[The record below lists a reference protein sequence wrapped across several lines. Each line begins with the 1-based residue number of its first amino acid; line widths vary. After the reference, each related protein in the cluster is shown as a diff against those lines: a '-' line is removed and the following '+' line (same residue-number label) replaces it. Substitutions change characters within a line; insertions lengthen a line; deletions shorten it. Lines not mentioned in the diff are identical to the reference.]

1 MSMSWFNSWLLN
13 NNFSPA
19 TADTLTT
26 TATLAVI
33 LIATIIVMYIV
44 RGTLLKVIL
53 RWFNTNKYKWDDPLL
68 HHNVFP
74 KLSWFIPV
82 ALITL
87 SLDTF
92 LDQSGSLY
100 LFSKRIVMS
109 GFVIVAVISLT
120 AILSALNDI
129 YTKIRKNRRYA
140 LRGYT
145 DAGKIVIYIFGG
157 IFIISIFTGKSPWG
171 VLSILGGLTAVTLLI
186 FKDSILGFVASLQ
199 LTSSDA
205 LRIGDWIEMK
215 KFGADGEVISMS
227 IHSIE
232 VQNWDKTITTI
243 PPYSL
248 VSSSF
253 KNWRGMSESGGRRIK
268 RSLLIDIQSIR
279 FCDDEMMEKF
289 TKIDLLEDY
298 ISAKKAEITTHNS
311 ERGTDTSLL
320 INGRRQ
326 TNIGVFRAYII
337 AYLKNNPEVVQ
348 SMTFLVRQLAPD
360 ENGLP
365 IQIYVFSRD
374 QAWANYEAIQA
385 DIFDHLIAATKE
397 FDLTLFQNPS
407 GNDLK
412 SVLCKQ

>member
-1 MSMSWFNSWLLN
+1 M
-13 NNFSPA
+13 A
-19 TADTLTT
+19 GTLTT
-26 TATLAVI
+26 SITLVAV
-33 LIATIIVMYIV
+33 LIATIIVMYII
-44 RGTLLKVIL
+44 RGTLLQVIL
-53 RWFNTNKYKWDDPLL
+53 RWFKTNKYKWDDPLL
-68 HHNVFP
+68 QHNVFP
-74 KLSWFIPV
+74 KLSWFVPV

-92 LDQSGSLY
+92 LDPTGSLY

-109 GFVIVAVISLT
+109 GFVIVTVISLT

-129 YTKIRKNRRYA
+129 YTKIRKSRRYA

-157 IFIISIFTGKSPWG
+157 IFLISIFTGKSPWG
-171 VLSILGGLTAVTLLI
+171 ILSILGGLTAVTLLI

-205 LRIGDWIEMK
+205 LRIGDWIEMS

-268 RSLLIDIQSIR
+268 RSILIDIQSIR
-279 FCDDEMMEKF
+279 FCDDEMMKKF
-289 TKIDLLEDY
+289 AKIGLIKNY
-298 ISAKKAEITTHNS
+298 ITAKNAEITEYNNLLGS
-311 ERGTDTSLL
+311 DTSLL

-326 TNIGVFRAYII
+326 TNVGVFRAYII
-337 AYLKNNPEVVQ
+337 AYLKSNPNIEQ
-348 SMTFLVRQLAPD
+348 SMTFLVRQLEPGAF
-360 ENGLP
+360 GLP

-374 QAWANYEAIQA
+374 QVWANYEAIQA
-385 DIFDHLIAATKE
+385 DIFDHLIAATGE
-397 FDLTLFQNPS
+397 FGLTLFQNPS
-407 GNDLK
+407 GNDFKNSTLFGARK
-412 SVLCKQ
+412 